1 MLRQPISSLTAYPDA
16 MRERTHRTSVLFV
29 IAAAAAVAGCNAE
42 ASKPKGQGAA
52 AQPIQIM
59 TVSFEPAEGSR
70 SFTGTVRPRFES
82 DISFR
87 VAGKIVSRH
96 VDAGQIVESGQ
107 LIAKLDG
114 TDFELAVKSQEAEL
128 RAALT
133 SREQAVAAE
142 GRFKS
147 LLALGHVAT
156 AAFEQRKA
164 AADEARSRVD
174 RAERSLE
181 IAKNQLSYTN
191 LAVTANAAPSAG
203 ASVVM
208 AVSAEV
214 GQVVAAG
221 QPVAKLARLAELE
234 VAVAIPEHLASEV
247 AKATAEIAVWNA
259 PDKRIPAK
267 LRELSPEADRV
278 TRTYQARFSLP
289 PGTTLELGRTATV
302 HLSAASAE
310 TSARIPL
317 SALIN
322 DGRSPHVYVLDGDT
336 RVKRRPV
343 AVASVHATHA
353 LVTSGLQ
360 SGEKIV
366 AMGVHRLD
374 EGQPVRVVEH
384 RIRSE

>member
-1 MLRQPISSLTAYPDA
+1 MLRQPISPLTAYPDA
-16 MRERTHRTSVLFV
+16 VSKRTHNTSVLCV

-52 AQPIQIM
+52 IQPVQIM
-59 TVSFEPAEGSR
+59 TVSFETAEVSR

-82 DISFR
+82 DVSFR

-96 VDAGQIVESGQ
+96 VDVGQIVEPSQ
-107 LIAKLDG
+107 LIAKLDE

-142 GRFKS
+142 GRFKT

-164 AADEARSRVD
+164 AADEARARVD

-181 IAKNQLSYTN
+181 IAKNQLSYAN
-191 LAVTANAAPSAG
+191 LAVTTTAPSAG

-208 AVSAEV
+208 ALSAEV

-247 AKATAEIAVWNA
+247 ARATAKIAVWNA
-259 PDKRIPAK
+259 PDQRIPAK

-302 HLSAASAE
+302 HLSVTGAE
-310 TSARIPL
+310 TTARIPL

-353 LVTSGLQ
+353 LVTGGLQ

-374 EGQPVRVVEH
+374 EGQPVRVVDH
-384 RIRSE
+384 RTRSE